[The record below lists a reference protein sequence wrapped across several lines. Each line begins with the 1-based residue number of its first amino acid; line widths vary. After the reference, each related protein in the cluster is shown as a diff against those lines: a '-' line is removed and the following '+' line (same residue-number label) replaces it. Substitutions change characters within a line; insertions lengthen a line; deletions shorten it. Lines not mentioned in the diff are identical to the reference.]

1 MIGDKQGKIGVLRY
15 NGKDLHSCA
24 RSRCDDAIGI
34 FTDHHTMRIHAE
46 RAYAILKFLGAVDD
60 LAFV

>member
-1 MIGDKQGKIGVLRY
+1 MIGDKQGKIGVLGITGRIFIAVPVH
-15 NGKDLHSCA
+15 G
-24 RSRCDDAIGI
+24 DDAIGI